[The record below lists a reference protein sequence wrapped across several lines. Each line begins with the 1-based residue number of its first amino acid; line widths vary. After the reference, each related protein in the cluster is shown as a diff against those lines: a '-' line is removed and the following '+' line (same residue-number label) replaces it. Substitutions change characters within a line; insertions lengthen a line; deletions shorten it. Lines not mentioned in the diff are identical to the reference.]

1 MVHNRNR
8 GRALIGVLCG
18 VMLLLLCVSGVMASN
33 PVISIT
39 VSKWAQP
46 PLAPTAFTI
55 TEISPTSVNITW
67 TMGTAA
73 NTTII
78 RASTSGYPFTVLDG
92 SAIYSGTGTYVV
104 VAGLSLTDTTYY
116 FRAWSENEYGI
127 SADYAQASIGGAAPT
142 PIVDMSEMFAL
153 ISGLIEGPTGIVNM
167 MFAVSLMGFAFWKRG
182 WLRVMLAI
190 ALIIWGAYMTAYDM
204 KIASPFIAV
213 GSLLF
218 IMAIFRLVENYKAEQ
233 QEAQWAT

>member
-1 MVHNRNR
+1 L
-8 GRALIGVLCG
+8 G
-18 VMLLLLCVSGVMASN
+18 LLLLAICVSGVLAAD
-33 PVISIT
+33 PVVTIT
-39 VSKWAQP
+39 VTKWCIP
-46 PLAPTAFTI
+46 PLAPTSFTI
-55 TEISPTSVNITW
+55 TQTGVGSINITW

-78 RASTSGYPFTVLDG
+78 RGSTSGYPFTVLDG
-92 SAIYSGTGTYVV
+92 DAVYSGNGTYVEV
-104 VAGLSLTDTTYY
+104 SGLDLDSNTYY
-116 FRAWSENEYGI
+116 YRAWSVNEYGT
-127 SADYAQASIGGAAPT
+127 SANYAQAAIGEDAPT

-153 ISGLIEGPTGIVNM
+153 ISGFIEGPTGIVNM

-204 KIASPFIAV
+204 KIAAPFIGV
-213 GSLLF
+213 GTLLF